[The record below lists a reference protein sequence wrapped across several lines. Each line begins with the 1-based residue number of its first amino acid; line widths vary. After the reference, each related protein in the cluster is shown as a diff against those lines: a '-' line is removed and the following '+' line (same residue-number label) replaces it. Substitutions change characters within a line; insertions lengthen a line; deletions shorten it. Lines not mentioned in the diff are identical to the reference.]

1 LLDSL
6 LQERMAD
13 QDLSELLTEFKNL
26 AESEHHS
33 FLNTI
38 VNNLSHA
45 STIFGALTLF
55 EDRPK
60 PSDLLQPL
68 CDLLLTIY
76 RNNEIEFRQF
86 SLQFLPN
93 LAYLYLQN
101 HSDRNSYHCIETLLV
116 AIHNIEVGE
125 ETGKSKSF
133 KVPSLS
139 TSSIYHDSSLI
150 SESRIFAVPDVG
162 LERGLSCSNVSKP
175 VVHQVTNI
183 NAQNRNRIMSQLFGI
198 YTSLLGEFSK
208 QSLDWSCKVCSRM
221 VTRGFNINK
230 KTHSR
235 NRSYGSESGLRSP
248 RAYVTRISLCP
259 TVLLEMVHLAY
270 FSIFNG
276 YGSVGTQLARDV
288 EFRGRHGSLAN
299 VLLVSRAVLQLA
311 TRATGSVEAPHIATP
326 SQLTKNMITNASFR
340 TKKLEGDIPRI
351 ETEEDA
357 ANGERMGVISEEA
370 ETEMDRANRVKD
382 NEAVVDGGD
391 KVNIA
396 DKIKA
401 KLETARDN
409 VRIPTR
415 KKEKERDKEKERG
428 VSESSD
434 KEDKNKINEK
444 KEKKSKDRQR
454 SEVKN
459 SFMADHD
466 FSSEEYIRM
475 NTLPSETIAIHSPES
490 GSTTLH

>member
-1 LLDSL
+1 
-6 LQERMAD
+6 MAD
-13 QDLSELLTEFKNL
+13 QDLRELLTEFKNL

-33 FLNTI
+33 FLNTL
-38 VNNLSHA
+38 VNNFSHA
-45 STIFGALTLF
+45 STIFGALILF

-60 PSDLLQPL
+60 PSELLQPL

-76 RNNEIEFRQF
+76 RTSEIEFRQF
-86 SLQFLPN
+86 SLQYLPN

-101 HSDRNSYHCIETLLV
+101 YSDRNSYHSIETLLV

-125 ETGKSKSF
+125 ETGKTKSF

-162 LERGLSCSNVSKP
+162 LERGFSCSNVSKP
-175 VVHQVTNI
+175 APPQQVTNI
-183 NAQNRNRIMSQLFGI
+183 NAQNRSRIMSHIFGV

-208 QSLDWSCKVCSRM
+208 QSFEWSCKVCSRM
-221 VTRGFNINK
+221 VTRGFNIGK

-248 RAYVTRISLCP
+248 RACIIRIPLCP
-259 TVLLEMVHLAY
+259 TVLLEMLHLAY
-270 FSIFNG
+270 FSMFNG
-276 YGSVGTQLARDV
+276 YGSVGTQLARDI
-288 EFRGRHGSLAN
+288 EFRGRHDSLAN

-311 TRATGSVEAPHIATP
+311 TRATGSVEAPHISTP

-370 ETEMDRANRVKD
+370 ETEIDKTNRMKD
-382 NEAVVDGGD
+382 NEAVVDGVD

-401 KLETARDN
+401 KIVDVRDN

-415 KKEKERDKEKERG
+415 KKEKEKEREKDKERG

-434 KEDKNKINEK
+434 KEDRSKNIEK
-444 KEKKSKDRQR
+444 KEKKSRERQR
-454 SEVKN
+454 SEAKN

-466 FSSEEYIRM
+466 LSSDEYIRM

>member
-1 LLDSL
+1 
-6 LQERMAD
+6 MAD
-13 QDLSELLTEFKNL
+13 QELRELLTEFKNL

-38 VNNLSHA
+38 VNNVTHA
-45 STIFGALTLF
+45 NIIFGALILF

-68 CDLLLTIY
+68 CDLLFTIY

-86 SLQFLPN
+86 SLQYLPN

-101 HSDRNSYHCIETLLV
+101 YSDRSSYHSIETLLV

-125 ETGKSKSF
+125 DSGKNKSF

-150 SESRIFAVPDVG
+150 NESRIFAIPDAG
-162 LERGLSCSNVSKP
+162 LERGLSCLNVSKP
-175 VVHQVTNI
+175 VPQQVTNI
-183 NAQNRNRIMSQLFGI
+183 NAQNRNKIMTHIFGV

-208 QSLDWSCKVCSRM
+208 SSFDWSCKVCSRM
-221 VTRGFNINK
+221 VTRGFNFGK

-235 NRSYGSESGLRSP
+235 NRSYGSDSGLRSP
-248 RAYVTRISLCP
+248 RTSVTRIPLCSS
-259 TVLLEMVHLAY
+259 VFLEMLHLAY
-270 FSIFNG
+270 FAIFNG
-276 YGSVGTQLARDV
+276 YGSVGTQLVRDI
-288 EFRGRHGSLAN
+288 EFRGRHDSLAN
-299 VLLVSRAVLQLA
+299 VLLVSRSVAQIA
-311 TRATGSVEAPHIATP
+311 TRATGTVEAPHISTP

-340 TKKLEGDIPRI
+340 TKKLEGDIPRV
-351 ETEEDA
+351 ETDEDA
-357 ANGERMGVISEEA
+357 ATGERMGVISEEA
-370 ETEMDRANRVKD
+370 ETEVEKSNKVKD
-382 NEAVVDGGD
+382 NEAVVDGAD

-401 KLETARDN
+401 KMENVRDN

-415 KKEKERDKEKERG
+415 KKEKDKERG

-434 KEDKNKINEK
+434 KEERNRNAEK
-444 KEKKSKDRQR
+444 KEKKSRDKQR
-454 SEVKN
+454 SEAKN
-459 SFMADHD
+459 SFLADHD
-466 FSSEEYIRM
+466 LSSDEYIRM
-475 NTLPSETIAIHSPES
+475 NNLPASETLAIHSPES
-490 GSTTLH
+490 GNTSIF